1 MELPVAKIE
10 LPAEIPSCVGVKGGG
25 EGMMRT
31 YCIIHQAERNYRR
44 GNGRGR
50 REGAQRGIDGY
61 FNAAEGSSFFI
72 RATSRN

>member
-1 MELPVAKIE
+1 
-10 LPAEIPSCVGVKGGG
+10 
-25 EGMMRT
+25 MRT